1 LLTQCPNCETT
12 FRVTADILRVADGQV
27 RCGRCHTQ
35 FDALE
40 RLLEEGDPN
49 AAESGRFLHTD
60 PKPEP
65 EQIEVD
71 EPESMEEITLDGQRI
86 EISGTYRE
94 LDGDSGESHLRRE
107 TTEEWVEMEEDASQ
121 QDSAPRQDEQ
131 TDEDV
136 EEQSVQAEESYVAE
150 QPRATRAPFGSR
162 LQREE
167 PVQDDVRDALALLDS
182 SPPPKPTPRLWK
194 ILLAPLALLLVVQ
207 IVHHYRSELARHP
220 RVGEPLM
227 SLYSALGL
235 RLTPDWN
242 LHAYGVKQWGVVVDS
257 SAPGTLK
264 VRASVTNGAPF
275 AQPYPLLKLVLEDR
289 WGDQVRAREFEPAEY
304 LDPGVAPDR
313 LLAPAQQANAT
324 ISIVDPGPDA
334 EGFRFDVCLRGSA
347 GPVCAADV
355 PTR

>member
-1 LLTQCPNCETT
+1 
-12 FRVTADILRVADGQV
+12 VTAEILRVADGQV

-49 AAESGRFLHTD
+49 AAETGRFLHTTA
-60 PKPEP
+60 KTEP
-65 EQIEVD
+65 EHIEVE

-94 LDGDSGESHLRRE
+94 LDDDSGESRVRRE
-107 TTEEWVEMEEDASQ
+107 TTEEWAEIAQDETNEQHSAATEDA
-121 QDSAPRQDEQ
+121 Q
-131 TDEDV
+131 TDEVAADPA
-136 EEQSVQAEESYVAE
+136 AEAEDSYVAA
-150 QPRATRAPFGSR
+150 QPVKATRAPFGSR
-162 LQREE
+162 LQRDA
-167 PVQDDVRDALALLDS
+167 PVQDDVRDALALFDS
-182 SPPPKPTPRLWK
+182 SPAPKPTPKLWK
-194 ILLAPLALLLVVQ
+194 ILLAPLALLLLMQV
-207 IVHHYRSELARHP
+207 VHHYRSELARHP
-220 RVGEPLM
+220 RLGEPLM
-227 SLYSALGL
+227 NLYGALGL

-264 VRASVTNGAPF
+264 VRASVTNGASF

-355 PTR
+355 PAR